1 MYIQQVE
8 VQVEPEQY
16 DLWDAHVRNYFDVSA
31 RQPGG
36 VWFRTLRFVDDPYR
50 FLHIRAWLTKED
62 HQRSWDSLEMDLA
75 GRFAREVSFY
85 GGRAVVRSDFELMD
99 MVWGPRGPGVYP
111 GPVPPD
117 SRSNRSEGRY
127 VHHITGRVGPGKYE
141 QWRPYSRTLFG
152 VMARQPGIASFEIM
166 RPATDPDGF
175 LVLRSFLSEDD
186 QHYGPGPDASTEVRY
201 ATDPVRKYDLYAGAE
216 PAVIRKCTLHDMV
229 WGVEGARACQEFM
242 EGLQPI

>member
-8 VQVEPEQY
+8 VQVEPERLE
-16 DLWDAHVRNYFDVSA
+16 LWDAHVRNYLAVSA

-50 FLHIRAWLTKED
+50 FLHIRAWLTRED
-62 HQRSWDSLEMDLA
+62 HQRSWDSLEMDMA
-75 GRFAREVSFY
+75 GRFARENPLY
-85 GGRAVVRSDFELMD
+85 GGRPIFRSDFELMD
-99 MVWGPRGPGVYP
+99 MVWGPKGPGVYP
-111 GPVPPD
+111 
-117 SRSNRSEGRY
+117 SEGRY
-127 VHHITGRVGPGKYE
+127 VHHITGRVGAGKYA

-166 RPATDPDGF
+166 RPGTDLEGF

-186 QHYGPGPDASTEVRY
+186 QHYGPGPEASVEVQY
-201 ATDPVRKYDLYAGAE
+201 ATEPVRTYDLYAGAE
-216 PAVIRKCTLHDMV
+216 PAVVRKCTLHDMV
-229 WGVEGARACQEFM
+229 WGLEGARACQEFM